1 MSHPFEEPV
10 RRLYAAFAAGDVD
23 AIKAVFDPQVV
34 WHNPGDNPTTG
45 EHRGVEAV
53 LAFFGVV
60 AQVSEGTFTADLDDV
75 LANDRHA
82 LSLHTGRAHSRGKT
96 LDERNVLV
104 FHIADGRISEVW
116 EHHENTAVADAFW
129 N

>member
-1 MSHPFEEPV
+1 M
-10 RRLYAAFAAGDVD
+10 
-23 AIKAVFDPQVV
+23 
-34 WHNPGDNPTTG
+34 
-45 EHRGVEAV
+45 
-53 LAFFGVV
+53 V

-82 LSLHTGRAHSRGKT
+82 LSLHTGRARSRGKT

-116 EHHENTAVADAFW
+116 EQHENTAAADAFW